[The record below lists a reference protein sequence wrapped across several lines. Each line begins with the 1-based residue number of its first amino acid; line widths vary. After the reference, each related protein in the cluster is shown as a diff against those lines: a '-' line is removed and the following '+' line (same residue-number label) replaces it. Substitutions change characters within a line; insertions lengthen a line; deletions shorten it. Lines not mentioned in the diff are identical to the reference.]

1 MSSLV
6 NYSAALNTMNTSRK
20 FGLQISLCLAVALN
34 LLLASKSIAGEPPKE
49 GMVPLVIK
57 LPSPAFKGTPKDIQL
72 SSYVEPLSDK
82 PRPPMMVPPGLKN
95 LAPGAKLT
103 SSDANA
109 TPETLAKITDGDKE
123 ASDQSIIFLRKGT
136 QYIQMDL
143 GAPSEL
149 FAIVIWHAHN
159 SAKVYHDVIVRVA
172 DDAEFT
178 KNVRT
183 IFNNEQDDSSKLGV
197 GTDREFFETNEGKLI
212 NAKGE
217 KAQFIRFYS
226 KGSTES
232 ALNEYTEVE
241 VYGRPAK

>member
-1 MSSLV
+1 
-6 NYSAALNTMNTSRK
+6 MNTSQK
-20 FGLQISLCLAVALN
+20 PGLRFSLCLAAVLN
-34 LLLASKSIAGEPPKE
+34 LLLACKPIAGEPPKD
-49 GMVPLVIK
+49 GMVPLEIK
-57 LPSPAFKGTPKDIQL
+57 LPAPAFKGTPKDIQL

-82 PRPPMMVPPGLKN
+82 PRPPMMVPSGLKN
-95 LAPGAKLT
+95 LASGAKLS

-143 GAPSEL
+143 GSPSEL

-159 SAKVYHDVIVRVA
+159 SAKVYRDVIVQLA
-172 DDAEFT
+172 DDAAFT
-178 KNVRT
+178 QNVRT
-183 IFNNEQDDSSKLGV
+183 IFNNDQDNSSKLGP

-232 ALNEYTEVE
+232 ALNEYTEIE

>member
-1 MSSLV
+1 MKISVKHSL
-6 NYSAALNTMNTSRK
+6 R
-20 FGLQISLCLAVALN
+20 ISHCLAVALN
-34 LLLASKSIAGEPPKE
+34 LLLACKPIAGEPPKE
-49 GMVPLVIK
+49 GMVPLEIK
-57 LPSPAFKGTPKDIQL
+57 LPAPAFKGTPKDIQL

-95 LAPGAKLT
+95 LASGAKVT

-109 TPETLAKITDGDKE
+109 TPETLAKIT
-123 ASDQSIIFLRKGT
+123 DQSIIFLRKGT

-143 GAPSEL
+143 GSPSDL

-159 SAKVYHDVIVRVA
+159 SAKVYHDVIVQVA
-172 DDAEFT
+172 DDAAFT
-178 KNVRT
+178 QNARI
-183 IFNNEQDDSSKLGV
+183 IFNNDQDNSSKLGA

-232 ALNEYTEVE
+232 ALNEYTEIE